1 MIDDPCRMP
10 RKREQPRHIN
20 AKLRQIGDR
29 KRHPAER
36 NNKQYIK
43 MTDHPAFI
51 QQAQQKELFYQQAAK
66 QNPAPDQEVI
76 IRPVPQRGKAPHHKQ
91 IEKGARLSLPVAS
104 QRNVYIFPEPSAERN
119 MPSAPEFRD

>member
-43 MTDHPAFI
+43 MTDHPAYFL
-51 QQAQQKELFYQQAAK
+51 QKNNKYDLLKHQANTAVLH
-66 QNPAPDQEVI
+66 NAPDMRVHTDIRHHVRAFRLIYSGHPANVPELERSFVFLHI
-76 IRPVPQRGKAPHHKQ
+76 ISIITRKMYAA
-91 IEKGARLSLPVAS
+91 IL
-104 QRNVYIFPEPSAERN
+104 
-119 MPSAPEFRD
+119 